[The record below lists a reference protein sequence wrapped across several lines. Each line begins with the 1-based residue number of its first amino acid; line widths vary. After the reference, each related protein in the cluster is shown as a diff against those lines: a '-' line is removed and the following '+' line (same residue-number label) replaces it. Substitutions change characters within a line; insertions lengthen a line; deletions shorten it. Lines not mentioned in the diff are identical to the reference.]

1 MLDLYLIHI
10 IGNAVKY
17 YRSDR
22 ALFDPLLPFV
32 SVQMRNRMFNTL
44 QNTEV
49 SFDSAYNART
59 AKRLPLI
66 TVESSEQY
74 FDDQGIG
81 QVASEHVDDN
91 GQLIRL
97 NHVFTNQE
105 AIVNIYADSL
115 ETVRLLSLIVQ
126 AGVLTFKDV
135 FVKASFQNIMYIS
148 STSLMPDPA
157 FTGEDLSTY
166 GRQMRY
172 AGLHLLEIPTK
183 ENIDDLNTL
192 DTLFRIDVK
201 AQV

>member
-22 ALFDPLLPFV
+22 TLFDPLLPFV

-81 QVASEHVDDN
+81 QVASEHIDDN

-183 ENIDDLNTL
+183 EKINDLNTL